1 MSDEQQTKI
10 YIKVEYGSVIEVR
23 SDRTPENLNIQICDL
38 DVENEGILKA
48 TNKKWD
54 LETNQLYRVFEN
66 TDYSKNEKI

>member
-23 SDRTPENLNIQICDL
+23 SNCTPKDLNIEVCDL

-66 TDYSKNEKI
+66 TDFSKNEKI